1 MFKTKN
7 KGGDTVDSNS
17 PIAEQL
23 RSQANVFAASSKQ
36 LLKLADEI
44 DPPDADELIDREIR
58 EDDDALWTLFIRVYH
73 LVMKT
78 PGITTN
84 KIASCMGLPGNY
96 PTENSHHFTAQI
108 LVWLTDQGLVYRSND
123 KKPYQW
129 MANPVPK
136 IRGNLRMVKS

>member
-1 MFKTKN
+1 MGPREN
-7 KGGDTVDSNS
+7 PIMSSNS
-17 PIAEQL
+17 QIAEQL
-23 RSQANVFAASSKQ
+23 RTQANAFAASSSQ

-44 DPPDADELIDREIR
+44 DPPCDEELIDREIR

-73 LVMKT
+73 LVLKT
-78 PGITTN
+78 PGITTD

-108 LVWLTDQGLVYRSND
+108 LDWLTDQGLVYRSSE
-123 KKPYQW
+123 KKPHQW

-136 IRGNLRMVKS
+136 IYRNLRVVKN

>member
-1 MFKTKN
+1 MFSSSQ
-7 KGGDTVDSNS
+7 V
-17 PIAEQL
+17 AEQL
-23 RSQANVFAASSKQ
+23 RSQASAFAQSSDR

-44 DPPDADELIDREIR
+44 DPPDDDELLDREIR

-84 KIASCMGLPGNY
+84 KIASGMGLPGNY

-108 LVWLTDQGLVYRSND
+108 LDWLMDKGLVYRCSD
-123 KKPYQW
+123 RKPYQW

-136 IRGNLRMVKS
+136 TSRNLRVVKS